1 MASFKDFEF
10 KRGDYRVY
18 TPEMARYLAEAE
30 GFDVRKEYMRMR
42 NVAQDRLYK
51 LAKKGFA
58 TYDIVASNVN
68 RFPRLVEVGNDRQML
83 YDALAEVSRFLN
95 MKQSTVGGMH
105 ETERAWKEK
114 FDSHYDRPDLEE
126 SERIHNVNPALF
138 GEVMRAIKSHA
149 NGKMYYS
156 RWKETYRKVVAS
168 ANKKGITEADLFQL
182 VQNEQISI
190 GPKGGL
196 YDAATQRRIAGT
208 WNKVGR

>member
-1 MASFKDFEF
+1 MAKFE
-10 KRGDYRVY
+10 RREYQVY

-30 GFDVRKEYMRMR
+30 GFDVRQEYKRMR

-68 RFPRLVEVGNDRQML
+68 RFPGLVEVGNDQQML

-95 MKQSTVGGMH
+95 LKQSTVGGMH

-114 FDSHYDRPDLEE
+114 FESHYDRPDLEE
-126 SERIHNVNPALF
+126 FERVHNVNPALF

-168 ANKKGITEADLFQL
+168 ANKKGITEDDLLQL
-182 VQNEQISI
+182 VRNEKISI

-196 YDAATQRRIAGT
+196 YDAATQRRITNT
-208 WNKVGR
+208 WDRMGK